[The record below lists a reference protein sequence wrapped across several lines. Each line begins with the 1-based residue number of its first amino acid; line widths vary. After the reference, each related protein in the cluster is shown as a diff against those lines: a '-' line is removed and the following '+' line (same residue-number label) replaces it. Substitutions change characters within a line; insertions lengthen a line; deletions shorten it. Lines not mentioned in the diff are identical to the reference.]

1 MKSVVA
7 FPLTNSRARTVAE
20 IFVNKVVFRVP
31 LELYTQFR
39 EKISNLEF
47 FKSWFV
53 FFVNQEN
60 KDYCLAFAV

>member
-20 IFVNKVVFRVP
+20 IFVNKIVFRHRVP
-31 LELYTQFR
+31 LELHTQFR
-39 EKISNLEF
+39 EKISNFPRVGL
-47 FKSWFV
+47 S
-53 FFVNQEN
+53 FVNQGN